1 MKEVQ
6 IMTRKLLA
14 AILAAAA
21 AMTVCTACGAKDK
34 KGGNAD
40 GTSSAA
46 DAASG
51 DAAGD
56 ASRNGSAE
64 NNAAETEEPTVA
76 KSGDAILIITD
87 GQWYAKYFGT
97 AEDLLSYGAGAVQ
110 ITGNGDYTVSVNA
123 GSAGTQKEITGDPNG
138 SYQCSGLGFAAVKV
152 MDGTKLFP
160 EMSIEIREIRV
171 DGNPVQ
177 LSAKNYTSSDDNTEM
192 RANIYNEYVSRFP
205 DDAHNA
211 DGKLTGEFGE
221 YSSQI
226 VDPAA
231 FSKWQKVEVDFTVS
245 GIGAQE

>member
-1 MKEVQ
+1 
-6 IMTRKLLA
+6 MTQKLLA

-21 AMTVCTACGAKDK
+21 AMTVCTACGDK
-34 KGGNAD
+34 TKQNSGNS
-40 GTSSAA
+40 GSQSSAA

-56 ASRNGSAE
+56 ASGNDAAE
-64 NNAAETEEPTVA
+64 NNAAGTEEPTVA

-97 AEDLLSYGAGAVQ
+97 EEDLLSYGAGAVP

-138 SYQCSGLGFAAVKV
+138 TYQCSGLGFAAVKV

-160 EMSIEIREIRV
+160 DMSIEIREIRV

-177 LSAKNYTSSDDNTEM
+177 LAAKNYTSSDDNTEM

-205 DDAHNA
+205 EDAHSA
-211 DGKLTGEFGE
+211 EGSLTGEFGE
-221 YSSQI
+221 YSSMI

-231 FSKWQKVEVDFTVS
+231 FDKWQKVEVDFTVS
-245 GIGAQE
+245 GIGGQE